1 MLIFMSL
8 NGKAEVVSS
17 TEENVAP
24 STVDR
29 IVPLVNKSTGSSAK
43 KLSIVLEDKGMGTG
57 IEPRYVIYLGY
68 ASMAEMGNLNMDFK
82 ITDQAYKFVSAS
94 RKSAGIYEVKTIEY
108 DGDNMM
114 QATYMINAI
123 QMFADED
130 VFRRQCNDSCPEK
143 MQSRIT
149 VTKTVKKLN

>member
-1 MLIFMSL
+1 MIRLIDIQVVAGPTEIGGWGGIL
-8 NGKAEVVSS
+8 VRQYLKYAE
-17 TEENVAP
+17 
-24 STVDR
+24 
-29 IVPLVNKSTGSSAK
+29 G
-43 KLSIVLEDKGMGTG
+43 
-57 IEPRYVIYLGY
+57 
-68 ASMAEMGNLNMDFK
+68 MDFK

-114 QATYMINAI
+114 ATYTINAI

-130 VFRRQCNDSCPEK
+130 VFRRQCNDACPEK

-149 VTKTVKKLN
+149 VNKAVKKLT